1 MITASI
7 GGFKRVVRKIR
18 SGKILN
24 KIGSGR
30 IVYFENPLEQIA
42 FKYIPGR
49 PGRLG
54 KYFAKQYGQDE
65 FEIDFDSGSFVQA
78 VMEGKQIR
86 KARYDMYHLI
96 EDVFWSGDV
105 KNPAQPRQWVISG

>member
-7 GGFKRVVRKIR
+7 GGFKRIVRKIR

-24 KIGSGR
+24 K
-30 IVYFENPLEQIA
+30 
-42 FKYIPGR
+42 
-49 PGRLG
+49 
-54 KYFAKQYGQDE
+54 
-65 FEIDFDSGSFVQA
+65 IDFDSGSFVQA

-96 EDVFWSGDV
+96 EDVFWGGDV